1 VADWT
6 DDSRMLDCFE
16 AQMKDF
22 IVKSLSDTDDWRD
35 RCVPH
40 RVRDEALQR
49 YEQAKSMND
58 VFNKPDYGIVEYI
71 KL

>member
-22 IVKSLSDTDDWRD
+22 IVKNFSDTDDWRD
-35 RCVPH
+35 RCVQH
-40 RVRDEALQR
+40 
-49 YEQAKSMND
+49 
-58 VFNKPDYGIVEYI
+58 
-71 KL
+71 